1 MGSRLR
7 DLSPHYKAQGTVT
20 KAVGRGL
27 IDLISAISDGLV
39 QPDQNTMQQSGQMG
53 HNHDSDRGGI
63 RPGTGRDRL
72 ESPSRGLLARVLAE
86 LDAGPGDDGDEYES
100 ECGSGPVP
108 HQGLLSRLLDGP
120 ESGPVSGSGRGHG
133 TGSGRGN
140 GGRGPVM
147 LDRRRVRYV
156 YRGDEHIVSRGR
168 GHVGGRRV
176 RVLRAGGTGVGDR
189 HRVECRCLCGCRTDY
204 EVAVSDLV

>member
-1 MGSRLR
+1 MGLLR
-7 DLSPHYKAQGTVT
+7 DLSPHYKAQGKVT

-27 IDLISAISDGLV
+27 IDLISAIHDGLGE
-39 QPDQNTMQQSGQMG
+39 PTTQQSGQMG
-53 HNHDSDRGGI
+53 HDHNSDRDGI
-63 RPGTGRDRL
+63 RPGTGRDQL
-72 ESPSRGLLARVLAE
+72 ESAPGRGLLARVLAE

-100 ECGSGPVP
+100 DRSPTVAPGR
-108 HQGLLSRLLDGP
+108 GLLARLLDGP
-120 ESGPVSGSGRGHG
+120 ESGPD

-156 YRGDEHIVSRGR
+156 YRGDEHMASGR
-168 GHVGGRRV
+168 GHVAGRRV

-189 HRVECRCLCGCRTDY
+189 KRVEVRCLCGCRGDY
-204 EVAVSDLV
+204 EVAVADLE

>member
-1 MGSRLR
+1 MGLLR
-7 DLSPHYKAQGTVT
+7 DLSPHYKAQSTVT

-27 IDLISAISDGLV
+27 IDLISAIHDGLGE
-39 QPDQNTMQQSGQMG
+39 PTTQQSGQMG
-53 HNHDSDRGGI
+53 HDHDSDRGGI
-63 RPGTGRDRL
+63 RPGTGRDQL

-86 LDAGPGDDGDEYES
+86 LDAGPGPDGGEYES
-100 ECGSGPVP
+100 DRSPTVAPGR
-108 HQGLLSRLLDGP
+108 GLLARLLDGP
-120 ESGPVSGSGRGHG
+120 ESESGSE
-133 TGSGRGN
+133 SGRGN

-156 YRGDEHIVSRGR
+156 YRGDEYVASGR

-189 HRVECRCLCGCRTDY
+189 HRVECRCLCGCRGDY
-204 EVAVSDLV
+204 EVAVSDLE